1 MTVVVQLS
9 TVQQG
14 RKLPVV
20 ATATPSAWHIVGPEQ
35 ACVAGTCGLRRK
47 DVVLQKPA
55 GRTGG
60 PRRGEGAGRRPRCG
74 RLPGE
79 VRSCQLGTHVG
90 RQERGGA
97 AVAAGD

>member
-1 MTVVVQLS
+1 M
-9 TVQQG
+9 
-14 RKLPVV
+14 
-20 ATATPSAWHIVGPEQ
+20 
-35 ACVAGTCGLRRK
+35 
-47 DVVLQKPA
+47 VLQKPA

-90 RQERGGA
+90 RQVTDGSRVASALLCSPEEIRITMIPALQMRQLRGREIK
-97 AVAAGD
+97 